1 VPTDSQ
7 KQPPSSKTKRNSF
20 NSNKASVILVFSFKY
35 QIQFMDSNQLT
46 DKAFWLD
53 YWENKTGLV
62 FNIPDNYPFLSLLKK
77 LVTEGNVKSLLEIG
91 GFPGYYSVW
100 TKKHLGIDSTLLDF
114 VIHPRILHQLEV
126 ANALPSGETKTLE
139 ADLFNYEPRE
149 KFDLVMSNG
158 LIEHFANTQEII
170 EKHTAFLAK
179 NGVLFISLPNFRGLN
194 GWFQKTFDPEN
205 YAKHNIK
212 CMDLDLLENACRQ
225 LGLKDIK
232 VYYSGRFMLWLENER
247 KQPAWVRLFRKATWF
262 VLKVFSKFF
271 PFETKALSPYIVIT
285 ARV

>member
-1 VPTDSQ
+1 
-7 KQPPSSKTKRNSF
+7 
-20 NSNKASVILVFSFKY
+20 
-35 QIQFMDSNQLT
+35 MDSNQLT
-46 DKAFWLD
+46 DKAFWLN

-62 FNIPDNYPFLSLLKK
+62 FTIPDNYPFLSLLKK
-77 LVTEGNVKSLLEIG
+77 LVNDAQVKSLLEIG

-100 TKKHLGIDSTLLDF
+100 AKKNLGIDSTLLDF
-114 VIHPRILHQLEV
+114 VIHPRILHQLEA
-126 ANALPSGETKTLE
+126 ANSLATGETKTLE
-139 ADLFNYEPRE
+139 ADLFNYEPLE

-158 LIEHFANTQEII
+158 LIEHFENTQEII
-170 EKHTAFLAK
+170 GKHTAFLAE

-212 CMDLDLLENACRQ
+212 CMDLELLENACRQ
-225 LGLKDIK
+225 LGLKDIR
-232 VYYSGRFMLWLENER
+232 VYFAGRFMLWLENER
-247 KQPAWVRLFRKATWF
+247 KQPTWVRLFRKATWF